1 MKKYQLL
8 TLVFVLVAGLLAGS
22 LLNRSILESAEA
34 QSVST
39 PNRWEY
45 CAITG
50 ITAAAQFTI
59 VPSTLATANICYF
72 ESGCR
77 KEVITANVE
86 SGDFEEARN
95 VVLGRAVTRLGQ
107 NGWEMVGEAT
117 LSDRKVLYF
126 RRHQK

>member
-1 MKKYQLL
+1 MKKSQLL

-39 PNRWEY
+39 ANRWEY

-50 ITAAAQFTI
+50 ITAVGQFTI
-59 VPSTLATANICYF
+59 MPSAQASANICYF

-77 KEVITANVE
+77 KEVITATLKV
-86 SGDFEEARN
+86 AILKR
-95 VVLGRAVTRLGQ
+95 Q
-107 NGWEMVGEAT
+107 EMQ
-117 LSDRKVLYF
+117 F
-126 RRHQK
+126 